1 MRDAMNNPIQ
11 IAIFAKAPVAGY
23 AKTRLIPLLGPQGAA
38 DLQAF
43 LVRRTVE
50 TAMKSSLRPVSLWC
64 APDQAHDLFT
74 SLGNEFAIATHPQI
88 GSDLGMRML
97 NAFEAMT
104 RLGPAILIGS
114 DCPALT
120 AEHLIRC
127 ASALRDGA
135 DAVFIPAEDGGY
147 ALVGLKRPVPQI
159 FESIP
164 WGTSAV
170 MSKTRDRLRKL
181 RLEVFEAQE
190 LWDIDTPADYLRAKS
205 AALLSSVIV

>member
-1 MRDAMNNPIQ
+1 MRDAINNPIQ

-23 AKTRLIPLLGPQGAA
+23 AKTRLIPILGPQGAA
-38 DLQAF
+38 DLQAL

-50 TAMKSSLRPVSLWC
+50 TAMATSLRPVSLWC

-74 SLGNEFAIATHPQI
+74 SLSNEFSIATHRQI
-88 GSDLGMRML
+88 GSDLGIRML
-97 NAFEAMT
+97 NAFVSMT

-120 AEHLIRC
+120 VEHLVRC

-147 ALVGLKRPVPQI
+147 ALVGLKRPVLQI

>member
-1 MRDAMNNPIQ
+1 MRDAINNPLQ
-11 IAIFAKAPVAGY
+11 ITIFAKAPVAGY
-23 AKTRLIPLLGPQGAA
+23 AKTRLIPILGPQGAA

-64 APDQAHDLFT
+64 APDRAHDLFT

-88 GSDLGMRML
+88 GSDLGTRML

-164 WGTSAV
+164 WGRA
-170 MSKTRDRLRKL
+170 RLCRK
-181 RLEVFEAQE
+181 
-190 LWDIDTPADYLRAKS
+190 RA
-205 AALLSSVIV
+205 IVCAS